1 MSPMTRSKV
10 KSTSLPST
18 KQTSESTCLLKLVR
32 THDKHQPSIIL
43 ASPRAKNHSPHSKGK
58 LSLALKD
65 FEDNSPCS
73 ITDTNSST
81 GSHSR
86 LPTGMSNEENYSNH
100 SDSFTS
106 PFLMIIPVMATD
118 ATSVEEQS
126 VRWLTPSPNSPRR
139 SKRRIRK

>member
-73 ITDTNSST
+73 ITDTNSSIDSHF
-81 GSHSR
+81 GS
-86 LPTGMSNEENYSNH
+86 PTGTSKEENYSNR
-100 SDSFTS
+100 SDTFTS
-106 PFLMIIPVMATD
+106 PFSMTMSVMAT
-118 ATSVEEQS
+118 
-126 VRWLTPSPNSPRR
+126 
-139 SKRRIRK
+139 